1 MKQIKLPTNTFQTS
15 SVHVAGMLWALGF
28 RLRKDAPVIR
38 IIDVDTKQHTD
49 QFHFNPTAETK
60 WGKASAFDCFKI
72 WRFGA
77 ESVEGK
83 NIPPMIIEIIEHIS
97 AAQKN
102 RPTMIAVV
110 KAKVEEG
117 LVSQYTRQVL
127 EDHDNAVVLMPLD
140 ASDDLKRKMRNMIEG
155 Y

>member
-1 MKQIKLPTNTFQTS
+1 M
-15 SVHVAGMLWALGF
+15 
-28 RLRKDAPVIR
+28 R

-72 WRFGA
+72 WRFGG

-83 NIPPMIIEIIEHIS
+83 NIPPEIIEIIEHISASQKTRPTMIEVVKSKVDIEIIEHIS

-102 RPTMIAVV
+102 CQTMTEVV
-110 KAKVEEG
+110 NKKVEEG
-117 LVSQYTRQVL
+117 LVSQYTRRVL

-140 ASDDLKRKMRNMIEG
+140 ASEDLRRKMKDMIEKF
-155 Y
+155 